1 MIYFIMGVLGSG
13 KTAAGRKLAEKLDCG
28 FYDGDDYHPLK
39 NREKMSKGIPL
50 DDEDR
55 KPWLHGVKGVIDGE
69 IYMKN
74 DAVIACSALKQ
85 KYRDYLKLN
94 RPEIKLVYLKE
105 NRELIEKRLK
115 NREGHFVAPSLLDS
129 QIEALEPPE
138 NALVIDIQKNIEDI
152 AGEILESK

>member
-1 MIYFIMGVLGSG
+1 MGVLGSG
-13 KTAAGRKLAEKLDCG
+13 KTIVGQKLAEKLDCG
-28 FYDGDDYHPLK
+28 FYDGDDYHPPK

-50 DDEDR
+50 TDEDR
-55 KPWLHGVKGVIDGE
+55 EPWLHGVKGVIDGE
-69 IYMKN
+69 IFAGN

-105 NRELIEKRLK
+105 NKGLIEKRLK

-129 QIEALEPPE
+129 QIEALEEPKK
-138 NALVIDIQKNIEDI
+138 ALVIDIQKAIDDI
-152 AGEILESK
+152 VDEILNYN